1 MDQANNVN
9 EFLKIIDRYKGY
21 KEIFYRGQES
31 KYKNIT
37 ASISR
42 DEGHMLYESK
52 IYKESIDLRKSD
64 FESLTLPIEHLAKLQ
79 HYGFP
84 TRLIDFTT
92 DALTALYFSVENIE
106 SECAGLVYLFLQ
118 TGEKIH
124 SKQIQL
130 LSLLATLK
138 EQNIDSI
145 QKMFYHTYNISIS
158 EKEILNLCKKTS
170 FIKRTEELRKSNTR
184 LYNQQGTFAVC
195 GNYVEDRK
203 VSNKIKPLDIK
214 PTLIIKIPYEYKE
227 AIKKELDQQYQINKT
242 KVYPELISAADYIKE
257 KYKEKNISLDGTYS
271 LVEVKDLSYPR
282 VKRVSIKIVLS
293 KHLKINEIHMVINQ
307 NIKAYKPKYDVIN
320 IFVAKNNDD
329 YIMNNWI
336 IRGQWLNPFNDKIKM
351 QPLEETDG
359 TGYSWQLYKGY
370 SVRSEFNNKY
380 VFEDDKKL
388 FISHQ
393 KIFSD
398 FYPNYKKMLHSFE
411 QHKYDSVSYLLS
423 LYEDKVCNFSIIT
436 GDLGVSRNKKF
447 DDFLNLYNE
456 YFMSIYN
463 LTLWIKNNNPNLKQR
478 SNWAF
483 LQREFNEIIGNAKK
497 ISTYSGQWKN
507 RLGISSN
514 DYEHIDPYNNE
525 RPKYQFV
532 PTIPINPN
540 ALIVDFSLQI
550 KQTENNFL
558 CCYGETNLYDTAQL
572 LLTISTKNGEVCGQN
587 KATVY
592 ISKFD
597 FGEFSI
603 KGKRYKPG
611 SYIAKITLSIP
622 NTQVDEFKNKAG
634 IEYEN
639 LSGDLVFRDGIG
651 PTIKYEKEFVVK

>member
-42 DEGHMLYESK
+42 DEGHMVYESK
-52 IYKESIDLRKSD
+52 IYNESIDLRKSD
-64 FESLTLPIEHLAKLQ
+64 FESLTLPIENLAKLQ

-84 TRLIDFTT
+84 TRLIDFTI

-106 SECAGLVYLFLQ
+106 SECAGLVYLFIQ
-118 TGEKIH
+118 PGEEIH

-138 EQNIDSI
+138 EQNIDTI
-145 QKMFYHTYNISIS
+145 QKKFYHTYNTSIS
-158 EKEILNLCKKTS
+158 EEEILNLCGKTS
-170 FIKRTEELRKSNTR
+170 FIKRTDELRKSNTR
-184 LYNQQGTFAVC
+184 LYNQQGTFAIC

-203 VSNKIKPLDIK
+203 LSNKIKPLDIK
-214 PTLIIKIPYEYKE
+214 PTLAIKIPYEYKE

-242 KVYPELISAADYIKE
+242 IVYPELISAADYIKE

-271 LVEVKDLSYPR
+271 LVDVKDISYPR
-282 VKRVSIKIVLS
+282 VKRISIKIVLA
-293 KHLKINEIHMVINQ
+293 KLLKIDEIHMVIKQ
-307 NIKAYKPKYDVIN
+307 NIRAYKQKYDVIN

-351 QPLEETDG
+351 LPLGETDG
-359 TGYSWQLYKGY
+359 TGYSWQLYTGY

-398 FYPNYKKMLHSFE
+398 FYSNYKKMLHSFE
-411 QHKYDSVSYLLS
+411 QNKYDLISYLRC
-423 LYEDKVCNFSIIT
+423 YEEEVCNLSIII
-436 GDLGVSRNKKF
+436 GDLGVSRNKKL
-447 DDFLNLYNE
+447 DDLLNLYND
-456 YFMSIYN
+456 YFMALYN
-463 LTLWIKNNNPNLKQR
+463 LTLWVKNNNPNLKQR

-483 LQREFNEIIGNAKK
+483 LQRKFNEIIDYVKK
-497 ISTYSGQWKN
+497 ISTYSGRWEK
-507 RLGISSN
+507 RLGVSGN
-514 DYEHIDPYNNE
+514 DYELIDPYNNE

-550 KQTENNFL
+550 KQTENNSLF
-558 CCYGETNLYDTAQL
+558 CYGETNLYDTAQL
-572 LLTISTKNGEVCGQN
+572 LLTLSTKNGKVCGQN
-587 KATVY
+587 KAIVY
-592 ISKFD
+592 NSKFD
-597 FGEFSI
+597 FGKFSI
-603 KGKRYKPG
+603 KGEGYKPG
-611 SYIAKITLSIP
+611 NYNAKITLSIP
-622 NTQVDEFKNKAG
+622 NTQKDEFKNKAG

-639 LSGDLVFRDGIG
+639 LNGELVFRDGIG
-651 PTIKYEKEFVVK
+651 PTIKYKKEFVVN